1 MNQGKFRFSLSTTQK
16 IILGF
21 FLVVLLGSV
30 LLALPITHQPGNKVS
45 YVDALFMSTTA
56 TCVTGL
62 TTLPVYTTWNFLGQL
77 IILLLIQ
84 IGGLGV
90 ITFLTLFMLSLHKRL
105 GLNERIMIQSAF
117 NLNTLSGLV
126 RFVKKV
132 FLGTMVVEGIGALL
146 YLIVFIPDFGLKGI
160 WIAIFT
166 SISAFCNAGI
176 DLIGENSLCAYVTN
190 PVVNIVTC
198 LLIVLGGIGYVVWWD
213 VIATSRQLKKSGLRC
228 YRQLTLHSKI
238 TLSVTAVLVFGGAL
252 AILLFDY
259 KNPDTLGPYS
269 FLHKCGISLFQSV
282 TTRTAGFYTIPQ
294 QHFSNGS
301 AFVSVFM
308 MFIGGSP
315 VGTAGGIK
323 TVTFAVLVLSLVADV
338 RNKKD
343 VDVFNRTIARQAI
356 SRSLAIFG
364 MSFSITF
371 LSTLLLSA
379 CCDAPALDILY
390 EAVSATA
397 TVGLTRNLTGTLNL
411 FGKIIIIV
419 TMFFGRIGPISLA
432 FAFKIREENKN
443 TIKNPTEEIS
453 IG

>member
-238 TLSVTAVLVFGGAL
+238 ALSVTAVLVFGGAL

-259 KNPDTLGPYS
+259 KNPDTLGSYS

-294 QHFSNGS
+294 QHFTNGS